1 MKNYKH
7 AIVKFNGGKG
17 ALCCNKC
24 GKIIATGFAHEDREH
39 YCDVCMLKQVPS
51 DAAGEPVP
59 PAEKPHRGRIAAWRK
74 IGRDNDAAYEG
85 VFLDHPYLTGFISR
99 TSAALKGPDGGDEIE
114 TLNSRYTLI
123 GAETTGD
130 TVRNAQ
136 HLYDSLPVLPAD
148 EGLAYAIAEQNDLSD
163 AVSAL
168 MSVVDRTLADVER
181 TVWERRV
188 AAALPFEPNWP
199 TVRELVQRLRN
210 QLLGLPRGK
219 VEIHKQMES
228 ICDAMLLLIAPRRD
242 EHDVSTAMA
251 AARALHKS
259 AKWAVEHNEA
269 KLDRAQIITAAWYMR
284 AGGAHEVID
293 RSESAYEDD
302 DCFDAARMLAEGLHR
317 TIGGRERKREERE
330 QVKSEGVVVMPHI
343 GGVAIEKQKE
353 IERAYKK
360 LLGQNIPVV
369 RAGGLSAV
377 RDSLAGEFP
386 HAAEQIGLLLSDL
399 VEGEEIRF
407 RPPAILLIGA
417 PGGGKSRLVRRM
429 CAELKLPL
437 LRYDAAGAS
446 DNAFAGTPRRWYSG
460 EHCTP
465 LEAVRR
471 SLKANAA
478 VLIDEIDKAGSSRH
492 NGNLELSLMPFTE
505 VETSARYPD
514 PFIES
519 DVDLSHVNFFL
530 TANDDSKLQGPL
542 RDRLRIVRMPEPR
555 REHLP
560 TLARAMVNDVARE
573 RGGNPAWWPH
583 LNEDELEI
591 AGRLWPGGSVR
602 RLRVIVERLLAAREK
617 NARN

>member
-7 AIVKFNGGKG
+7 AVVKFNGGNG

-24 GKIIATGFAHEDREH
+24 GKIIATGFAHQDREH
-39 YCDVCMLKQVPS
+39 YCEVCILKQVPR
-51 DAAGEPVP
+51 DAADEAVP
-59 PAEKPHRGRIAAWRK
+59 PAEKLHRGRIAVWRK
-74 IGRDNDAAYEG
+74 IGRDNAAAYEG

-99 TSAALKGPDGGDEIE
+99 TSAVLKGPDGDGEIE

-123 GAETTGD
+123 GAETADD
-130 TVRNAQ
+130 TVRKAQ
-136 HLYDSLPVLPAD
+136 RLYDSLPVLPAD
-148 EGLAYAIAEQNDLSD
+148 EGLAYAIAEQN
-163 AVSAL
+163 AVYGAMSAL
-168 MSVVDRTLADVER
+168 MSVVDRTLCDVER

-188 AAALPFEPNWP
+188 AAALLFESNWP
-199 TVRELVQRLRN
+199 TARELMQRLRN
-210 QLLGLPRGK
+210 RLLRLPLI
-219 VEIHKQMES
+219 EINKQIEA
-228 ICDAMLLLIAPRRD
+228 ICDAMLLIIAPRRD
-242 EHDVSTAMA
+242 EHDVSTAVA
-251 AARALHKS
+251 AARAVHKS
-259 AKWAVEHNEA
+259 AKWAIGHGEA
-269 KLDRAQIITAAWYMR
+269 KLDRAQIITSAWYMR

-317 TIGGRERKREERE
+317 TIGGREHKGEERE
-330 QVKSEGVVVMPHI
+330 QVKPEGVVVMPHL

-369 RAGGLSAV
+369 RAGDLSAV

-386 HAAEQIGLLLSDL
+386 HAAEQIGVLLSGL

-407 RPPAILLIGA
+407 RPTLLVGK
-417 PGGGKSRLVRRM
+417 PGGGKSRLVRRL
-429 CAELKLPL
+429 CHELSLPL

-446 DNAFAGTPRRWYSG
+446 DNAFAGTPRRWHSG

-465 LEAVRR
+465 LEAVYR
-471 SLKANAA
+471 SLKANPA

-492 NGNLELSLMPFTE
+492 NGNLELSLLPFLDGG
-505 VETSARYPD
+505 ETSARYPD
-514 PFIES
+514 PLVES
-519 DVDLSHVNFFL
+519 EIDVSHVNFFL

-542 RDRLRIVRMPEPR
+542 RDRLRILRMPEPR
-555 REHLP
+555 REDLP

-573 RGGNPAWWPH
+573 RGGNPAWWPN

-591 AGRLWPGGSVR
+591 AGRLWLGGSVR

>member
-7 AIVKFNGGKG
+7 AIVKFNGGSG

-24 GKIIATGFAHEDREH
+24 GTIIATGFAHEDREH
-39 YCDVCMLKQVPS
+39 YCEVCFLKQVPR
-51 DAAGEPVP
+51 DAADEAVP
-59 PAEKPHRGRIAAWRK
+59 PAEKPHRGRIAVWRK
-74 IGRDNDAAYEG
+74 VGRDNQTAYEG
-85 VFLDHPYLTGFISR
+85 VFLDHPNLTDFVGH
-99 TSAALKGPDGGDEIE
+99 TSAVLKGPDGNGEIE
-114 TLNSRYTLI
+114 TLNSRYALI
-123 GAETTGD
+123 GAETTED
-130 TVRNAQ
+130 TVRKAQ
-136 HLYDSLPVLPAD
+136 CLYDSLPVLPAD
-148 EGLAYAIAEQNDLSD
+148 EGLAYAIAEQSDLSG
-163 AVSAL
+163 AMSPL
-168 MSVVDRTLADVER
+168 MSLVDRTLADFER
-181 TVWERRV
+181 TEWERRV
-188 AAALPFEPNWP
+188 AAALLFESNWS
-199 TVRELVQRLRN
+199 TVREVMQRLKNR
-210 QLLGLPRGK
+210 LLRLPFI
-219 VEIHKQMES
+219 EINKQIEA
-228 ICDAMLLLIAPRRD
+228 ICDAMLLVIAPRRD
-242 EHDVSTAMA
+242 GHDVLTVVA
-251 AARALHKS
+251 AAHAVHKS
-259 AKWAVEHNEA
+259 AKWAVEHGEA

-284 AGGAHEVID
+284 AGGAHDVID
-293 RSESAYEDD
+293 RSDKPYEED

-317 TIGGRERKREERE
+317 TIGGRERKREER
-330 QVKSEGVVVMPHI
+330 KPPKPEGVVVMPHL

-360 LLGQNIPVV
+360 LLGQRLPVV
-369 RAGGLSAV
+369 RAGGLSTV

-407 RPPAILLIGA
+407 RPTLLVGK
-417 PGGGKSRLVRRM
+417 PGGGKSRLVRRL
-429 CAELKLPL
+429 CAELRLPL
-437 LRYDAAGAS
+437 QRYDAAGAG
-446 DNAFAGTPRRWYSG
+446 DNTFAGTPRRWHSG

-465 LEAVRR
+465 LEAVYR
-471 SLKANAA
+471 SLKANGAIL
-478 VLIDEIDKAGSSRH
+478 VDEIDKGGSSRL
-492 NGNLELSLMPFTE
+492 NGNLEMSLMPFLE
-505 VETSARYPD
+505 SETSARYPD

-555 REHLP
+555 REDLP

-591 AGRLWPGGSVR
+591 AGRLWLGGSVR